1 MVISEMVAKLLD
13 VKNERGDIE
22 VVLWE
27 YLTPGLLGT
36 RYVTIDN
43 NFFKVIREDVDILL
57 ID

>member
-1 MVISEMVAKLLD
+1 MVISEVISKLSEI
-13 VKNERGDIE
+13 KNNFGDIE

-43 NFFKVIREDVDILL
+43 NFFKVVKEDVDILL